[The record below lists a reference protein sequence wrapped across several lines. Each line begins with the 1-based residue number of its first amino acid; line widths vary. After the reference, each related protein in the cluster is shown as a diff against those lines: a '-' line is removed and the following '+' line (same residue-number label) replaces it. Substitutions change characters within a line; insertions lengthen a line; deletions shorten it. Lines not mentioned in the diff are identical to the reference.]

1 MIGQNSWTSGA
12 SNFSIGR
19 TNAPGGSINSAITFL
34 ANGNIG
40 INSNTPSYRLDINGD
55 LRV

>member
-34 ANGNIG
+34 ANGNVG
-40 INSNTPSYRLDINGD
+40 INSNTPTYRLDINGD